1 MRSNKHSKKTKTRTR
16 TRTKRTYKKGGDTSS
31 DIIRLEEGLGP
42 RKDTYVID
50 IKPSS
55 SPRPSSRSH
64 ARSSSS
70 IPPPPFG
77 TPPSLPDS
85 DSFKSVIEKVMAT
98 PISQKNRKNSFPY
111 ESVVY
116 NPDDI
121 EGMVHDN
128 RPFPPKASPMQFEV
142 SPPLARKKPDRET
155 YYKLFMS
162 DMEDY
167 NVPFSDRKPL
177 PSKIILRD
185 GRVEN
190 QGFNPL
196 ESWSAEKERPSDLG
210 FGIRFGR
217 RPRKTKR
224 RHNKHSKKHHK
235 KTRR

>member
-55 SPRPSSRSH
+55 SPRPRP
-64 ARSSSS
+64 RSSSS

-77 TPPSLPDS
+77 TPPPFSDS
-85 DSFKSVIEKVMAT
+85 DSFKSAIEAVI
-98 PISQKNRKNSFPY
+98 PLSQKNSKRSFPY
-111 ESVVY
+111 QPVIY

-128 RPFPPKASPMQFEV
+128 RPFPPKAIPVQFEV
-142 SPPLARKKPDRET
+142 SPPLAKRKPHT
-155 YYKLFMS
+155 PYLLSTFMA
-162 DMEDY
+162 DIDDY
-167 NVPFSDRKPL
+167 TIPFSDTKPL
-177 PSKIILRD
+177 PSNIVLRD
-185 GRVEN
+185 GRVQN
-190 QGFNPL
+190 QEFNPL
-196 ESWSAEKERPSDLG
+196 KSWSTEEGRPSDLG
-210 FGIRFGR
+210 FGILYGR
-217 RPRKTKR
+217 KRKTKR
-224 RHNKHSKKHHK
+224 RHKHSKKHHK

>member
-1 MRSNKHSKKTKTRTR
+1 MRSKRQNTKKTKTRR
-16 TRTKRTYKKGGDTSS
+16 FHKKGGDTSS

-55 SPRPSSRSH
+55 SPRPRP
-64 ARSSSS
+64 RSSSS

-77 TPPSLPDS
+77 TPPPFSDS
-85 DSFKSVIEKVMAT
+85 DSFKSVIEEVMAA
-98 PISQKNRKNSFPY
+98 PLPRKNSKRSFPY
-111 ESVVY
+111 QPVVY

-128 RPFPPKASPMQFEV
+128 RPFPPKASPIQFEV
-142 SPPLARKKPDRET
+142 SPPLARRNPDRPT
-155 YYKLFMS
+155 YYQLFMS
-162 DMEDY
+162 DMDDY
-167 NVPFSDRKPL
+167 AIPFSDTKPL

-185 GRVEN
+185 GRVHN

-210 FGIRFGR
+210 FGIRFAR
-217 RPRKTKR
+217 RQRKTKK
-224 RHNKHSKKHHK
+224 RHNKHSKRHHK

>member
-16 TRTKRTYKKGGDTSS
+16 TKRSYKKGGDTSS

-42 RKDTYVID
+42 RNDTYVID

-55 SPRPSSRSH
+55 SPSPRPIFR
-64 ARSSSS
+64 ARTSSS

-77 TPPSLPDS
+77 TPPPISNEDSSS
-85 DSFKSVIEKVMAT
+85 DSFKSAIEEILPVKMA
-98 PISQKNRKNSFPY
+98 RKNSKRSFPY

-128 RPFPPKASPMQFEV
+128 RPFPPKAIPVQFEV
-142 SPPLARKKPDRET
+142 SPPPTKKKPNRPDILT
-155 YYKLFMS
+155 TFMS

-167 NVPFSDRKPL
+167 AIPFSDTKPL
-177 PSKIILRD
+177 PPKIVLI
-185 GRVEN
+185 GE
-190 QGFNPL
+190 NPL
-196 ESWSAEKERPSDLG
+196 RLQDQAYNSLSPWSNEADRPSDLA
-210 FGIRFGR
+210 FGR
-217 RPRKTKR
+217 KRKTKR
-224 RHNKHSKKHHK
+224 RNKHSKKHHK